1 MRNSLGK
8 RILLTIIALIIGA
21 GIVACGGGGGSSPAA
36 SSSPSSTSS
45 SSSGNSSAPA
55 VTTLA
60 QVMSQG
66 TTNNQVQNL
75 AVGDLN
81 GDGLDDV
88 VIGGWNVDAP
98 TAKFSILI
106 QNADG
111 TLTDQTANW
120 VANNTYGGSQHVFI
134 ADFNNDGKMDV
145 FFPGFDDGATEY
157 PEHSVVLWNNGTSF
171 ARVNLPELTMSHGAC
186 VDDINGDGY
195 LDVLVGGGPGGSV
208 GGIYINNR
216 NNTFTLNQTALFN
229 ATGGNFFAACAVS
242 HESNGNIDI
251 FFGNTSSVSGYRNN
265 IAVFDSNLNLLSN
278 TGVNPV
284 DSNGHSTTG
293 SDLIDML
300 AIDVNGDGKKDFIG
314 IYNMLGANGTPAF
327 TGDIAGKR
335 ILLWTGAGQ
344 YTYSTTI
351 DSQFENLYFTSTS
364 TIGGYPAVFFSGSN
378 DQAMLYQLING
389 AFVSYKQ
396 QRFTDM
402 AIQAGISSPTTI
414 NFAVGSSIVYQN
426 NGNPYMLQLLNG
438 VWYTERM

>member
-1 MRNSLGK
+1 MNNIYKVMLCSIFTG
-8 RILLTIIALIIGA
+8 LLS
-21 GIVACGGGGGSSPAA
+21 ACGGGGSGGGSS
-36 SSSPSSTSS
+36 SGSSPSSSSTSS
-45 SSSGNSSAPA
+45 VPVATTLTA
-55 VTTLA
+55 VTG
-60 QVMSQG
+60 QG
-66 TTNNQVQNL
+66 SAKNLVQNL

-81 GDGLDDV
+81 GDGLDDI
-88 VIGGWNVDAP
+88 VIGGWNADAP

-106 QNADG
+106 QNSDG
-111 TLTDQTANW
+111 TLTDRTSSLVSSSN
-120 VANNTYGGSQHVFI
+120 VYGGSQHVFI
-134 ADFNNDGKMDV
+134 ADFNNDGKKDI
-145 FFPGFDDGATEY
+145 FFPGFGDGATEY

-171 ARVNLPELTMSHGAC
+171 TRVDLPELTMSHGAC
-186 VDDINGDGY
+186 VDDINGDGF
-195 LDVLVGGGPGGSV
+195 LDVLVGGGASGSV

-216 NNTFTLNQTALFN
+216 NNTFTLNQTALIH
-229 ATGGNFFAACAVS
+229 ATAGNFFDVCAVS
-242 HESNGNIDI
+242 HETNGNIDI
-251 FFGNTSSVSGYRNN
+251 FFGNTNSVSGYRNN

-293 SDLIDML
+293 SDLIDAL
-300 AIDVNGDGKKDFIG
+300 VIDVNGDGKKDFIG

-327 TGDIAGKR
+327 TGDISGKR
-335 ILLWTGAGQ
+335 VLLWTGAGQ
-344 YTYSTTI
+344 YAYSTTI

-389 AFVSYKQ
+389 TFVPYKQ

-414 NFAVGSSIVYQN
+414 NYAVGNSIVYQN

-438 VWYTERM
+438 VWYTEQM